1 MATRPTPGG
10 SDGTWGTKLNA
21 HLAVSLAADGKVL
34 DGAVFSTSAAPT
46 VDAGVA
52 NKKYVDDLISW
63 VTFDGANADP
73 DSTKTGRN
81 VASITDNGTGDY
93 TITWTS
99 AFGSAAYAVVPS
111 AGDSGAGAAP
121 KNVRIRTQAAGSVRI
136 VVSDS
141 AHAVTDA
148 AIVTVIATG
157 TAD

>member
-21 HLAVSLAADGKVL
+21 HLAVSLATDGKVL

-46 VDAGVA
+46 VDAGVS
-52 NKKYVDDLISW
+52 NKKYRDDLISW
-63 VTFDGANADP
+63 VTFDGSNADP

-141 AHAVTDA
+141 AHALTDA
-148 AIVTVIATG
+148 AIVNVIATG